1 MELSLKPTPFFQV
14 EILEELRRAR
24 VDDLATLIQKT
35 YRGFSA
41 RQKMTR
47 LRDSQVVISTY
58 YKRGRE
64 KSHIT
69 DLKERRKA
77 EWAAILIQ
85 RTIRAWLVS
94 VVHALSVAKL
104 LNPWEC
110 VTKFKVV

>member
-1 MELSLKPTPFFQV
+1 MKPSPIFQV

-58 YKRGRE
+58 YKRWKE

-85 RTIRAWLVS
+85 RTIRAWLVR
-94 VVHALSVAKL
+94 VGHALSAS
-104 LNPWEC
+104 
-110 VTKFKVV
+110 

>member
-1 MELSLKPTPFFQV
+1 MRPTPFFQV

-58 YKRGRE
+58 YKRWKE

-94 VVHALSVAKL
+94 IVHALSVA
-104 LNPWEC
+104 
-110 VTKFKVV
+110 

>member
-1 MELSLKPTPFFQV
+1 MQV

-58 YKRGRE
+58 YK
-64 KSHIT
+64 
-69 DLKERRKA
+69 
-77 EWAAILIQ
+77 
-85 RTIRAWLVS
+85 
-94 VVHALSVAKL
+94 VAQ
-104 LNPWEC
+104 NHT
-110 VTKFKVV
+110 VQ

>member
-1 MELSLKPTPFFQV
+1 MKPTPIFQV

-41 RQKMTR
+41 RQNMTR

-58 YKRGRE
+58 YKRWKE

-85 RTIRAWLVS
+85 RTIRAWLVR
-94 VVHALSVAKL
+94 VGHAMQVMLYLHLSL
-104 LNPWEC
+104 
-110 VTKFKVV
+110 